1 MTTDNRNFVRSCW
14 ETLLVATTIGFLT
27 VFAVKAESNLN
38 FDGLNGLFTPT
49 QSERF
54 FQAGREDFEREV
66 EIFNHPEHYL
76 SDDILQIDPAL
87 IEQMNQNKS
96 YPDLDWENSP
106 YELQIDIIKH

>member
-66 EIFNHPEHYL
+66 
-76 SDDILQIDPAL
+76 D
-87 IEQMNQNKS
+87 QNKS
-96 YPDLDWENSP
+96 YPDLDLENSP
-106 YELQIDIIKH
+106 QKLQIDIIKH